1 MKRIIPVKT
10 SEGFYNIYF
19 SSVENVEKHFDL
31 NRKVMVITDSGV
43 PTEYADAVLKKAK
56 EGFLFRFSEGEESK
70 NFDTYKEILSSLTE
84 NGFSRKDAVV
94 AVGGGVVGDISG
106 FAAATYMRG
115 IDFYN
120 VPTTLLSEVDSS
132 IGGKTAIDFGGYKN
146 IVGAFK
152 APKGVLIDTETLKT
166 LPPRQIGNGMAEAV
180 KMGLTSDKKLF
191 DIFENKNPWENI
203 EEIIYRSI
211 LVKKKVVEKDEKEK
225 GLRRILNFG
234 HTVGHAIEVADGSL
248 YHGEC
253 VAVGMMVFI
262 NKNLRERM
270 KKVLEKLSLPTK
282 TDISPERLLSAIE
295 HDKKKSGE
303 KISVV
308 VVPEIGAWQIKE
320 MFSEEIISETKEALK

>member
-19 SSVENVEKHFDL
+19 SPLKNVEKYFDL
-31 NRKVMVITDSGV
+31 NCKVMVITDSGV
-43 PTEYADAVLKKAK
+43 PKEYAEAVLKKAK

-70 NFDTYKEILSSLTE
+70 NFDTYKEILSALTE

-94 AVGGGVVGDISG
+94 AVGGGVVGDIAG

-152 APKGVLIDTETLKT
+152 APKAVLIDIETLKT
-166 LPPRQIGNGMAEAV
+166 LPPRQISNGMAEAL

-191 DIFENKNPWENI
+191 DIFENKNPEEHI
-203 EEIIYRSI
+203 EEIIYRSV
-211 LVKKKVVEKDEKEK
+211 LVKKKVVEKDEKEN
-225 GLRRILNFG
+225 GLRKILNFG

-253 VAVGMMVFI
+253 VALGMTVFI
-262 NKNLRERM
+262 DKTLRERL
-270 KKVLEKLSLPTK
+270 KKVLVKLSLPTK
-282 TDISPERLLSAIE
+282 IDISPERLLSAIE
-295 HDKKKSGE
+295 HDKKKSGK

-308 VVPEIGAWQIKE
+308 LVPKIGKWKIKE
-320 MFSEEIISETKEALK
+320 MFSEEIISETKEA